1 MDAAAWDARYTER
14 PLVWGAAPNVYVTEH
29 ATALPR
35 GRALD
40 LACGAGRNALWLAT
54 RGWTVTGSDYSPVA
68 LDAAATVAAK
78 APRAVVQRLGWVR
91 ADAVD
96 DDLGGPYELVLHV
109 YLHLP
114 AAERAA
120 VLAKACA
127 ALAPGG
133 TLLLVAHD
141 ATNPTGGPQDPDVLY
156 TPDDVRSLLPADMR
170 VIVAERVLR
179 EVDGAP
185 EPAVD
190 CVVVARREPAARA

>member
-1 MDAAAWDARYTER
+1 MDAADWDTRYTDR
-14 PLVWGAAPNVYVTEH
+14 PMVWGEAPNRYVTEH
-29 ATALPR
+29 ATSLPR

-40 LACGAGRNALWLAT
+40 LACGAGRNAVWLAT
-54 RGWTVTGSDYSPVA
+54 RGWEVTGADYSAVA
-68 LDAAATVAAK
+68 LHTAAQVGASAPK
-78 APRAVVQRLGWVR
+78 AVTARLSWVQR
-91 ADAVD
+91 DAVS
-96 DDLGGPYELVLHV
+96 DDLGGPYDLVLHC

-114 AAERAA
+114 LPQRRV

-133 TLLLVAHD
+133 VLLLVAHD

-156 TPDDVRSLLPADMR
+156 TPDDVVAELPADFTVSR
-170 VIVAERVLR
+170 AEQALR

-190 CVVVARREPAARA
+190 CVVVARRG